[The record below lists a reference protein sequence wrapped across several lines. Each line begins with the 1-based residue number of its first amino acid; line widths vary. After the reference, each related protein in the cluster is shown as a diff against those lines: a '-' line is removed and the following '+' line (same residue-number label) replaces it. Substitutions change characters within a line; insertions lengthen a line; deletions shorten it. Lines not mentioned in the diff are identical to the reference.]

1 MELKDFVSSTIM
13 QVMEAVSETQ
23 GPARALGGY
32 VNPTAQTHANGDHLL
47 GNTATDQAIYPIEF
61 DVAVTVGSESGVEGG
76 GKLHVASIISLGG
89 KAKSGESLE
98 SVSRVK
104 FTVPITLPVDTA
116 SDQER
121 TDRAAKLKAEQER
134 AIANRPRT
142 ARI

>member
-1 MELKDFVSSTIM
+1 MDLKEFVSSTII

-32 VNPTAQTHANGDHLL
+32 VNPTAQAHAKGDHLL
-47 GNTATDQAIYPIEF
+47 GNTATDQAIYAIEF
-61 DVAVTVGSESGVEGG
+61 DVAVTVGSESGMEGG
-76 GKLHVASIISLGG
+76 AKLHVASIISLGG
-89 KAKSGESLE
+89 KAKSGDKLE

-104 FTVPITLPVDTA
+104 FTVPITLPVDVA

-121 TDRAAKLKAEQER
+121 TERAARLKAEQER
-134 AIANRPRT
+134 ALANRPRA